1 MCLLCGNVKLVYLK
15 IEMQVSKLIIDK
27 PKSMIEVQRSSKSK
41 FLGLSLST
49 ESLVYQINPDKS
61 EEPNFLSSIG
71 LILYKREKGI
81 SFVFLFDL
89 CPGRMFRE
97 QVSP

>member
-1 MCLLCGNVKLVYLK
+1 
-15 IEMQVSKLIIDK
+15 MQVSKLIIDK
-27 PKSMIEVQRSSKSK
+27 PKSMIDPPPPKK
-41 FLGLSLST
+41 FKILGLSLST
-49 ESLVYQINPDKS
+49 ESLVYPINPDKS